1 MEKIQIGIYDHIT
14 GENVVR
20 DATDEEALAI
30 EAERAEVLA
39 MKAEALAKKEADAIA
54 KKVIFDRLGLTEEEA
69 ALVLGLSKEED
80 PLLK

>member
-1 MEKIQIGIYDHIT
+1 MEKIQIGIYDHST

-30 EAERAEVLA
+30 EAESAEVLA